1 MSRAIDEMKKCSG
14 NERAVSIAM
23 NLLKIGSLTNE
34 QIADATELT
43 ITKVQELAKELA
55 G

>member
-23 NLLKIGSLTNE
+23 NLLKIGSLTYE